1 MKAGSTSKSP
11 RGRPASPTEGAT
23 EAVASI
29 RSLIAANGWSEARLA
44 RKAGASQS
52 AVHRTLHDPSP
63 KWTPTLRQL
72 MHYVENPELTP
83 KKPIE
88 AQLPAPLLKAARA
101 LWDGTSTDAER
112 ITKLLTLVRDLRTS
126 K

>member
-1 MKAGSTSKSP
+1 
-11 RGRPASPTEGAT
+11 
-23 EAVASI
+23 
-29 RSLIAANGWSEARLA
+29 
-44 RKAGASQS
+44 
-52 AVHRTLHDPSP
+52 
-63 KWTPTLRQL
+63 